1 MNESTLTQLKILVER
16 VVRPVRAT
24 TSRKRK
30 MREELLA
37 HVTAVF
43 EEEAK
48 LHEESV
54 ALARMAARFGDVG
67 ELTRQFQAAVP
78 ARDAL
83 ACAMESF
90 VGLTMQEPVWRL
102 ALRYAVVVG
111 VLCACLLAASILVI
125 GLVSGSW
132 SEWVTLARL
141 PSILAPVWGATFIF
155 VAVFL
160 EHGMRQALFGSGGR
174 SWPRAIAIGLLTW
187 LLVPGL
193 VLAWSIA
200 VSGVFL
206 ASLVDTLPLFLTGAL
221 APVALVL
228 TVTALISE
236 IRYINEWA
244 NLTLDAGKE
253 TLVSPTSSSRS

>member
-1 MNESTLTQLKILVER
+1 MNESTLTQLKIIVER
-16 VVRPVRAT
+16 VVHPVRT
-24 TSRKRK
+24 TTPRKRK

-54 ALARMAARFGDVG
+54 ALARTAERFGDG
-67 ELTRQFQAAVP
+67 DELTRQLQAAVP
-78 ARDAL
+78 ASDAP
-83 ACAMESF
+83 AYCAESF
-90 VGLTMQEPVWRL
+90 VGFATREPVLRRAW
-102 ALRYAVVVG
+102 RYAVAVG
-111 VLCACLLAASILVI
+111 VFCACWLAAFILVI
-125 GLVSGSW
+125 GLISGSW

-141 PSILAPVWGATFIF
+141 PSILAPVWAATLIF
-155 VAVFL
+155 VATFL
-160 EHGMRQALFGSGGR
+160 EHGMRQALFGLGGR
-174 SWPRAIAIGLLTW
+174 SWPRAIVIGLLAW

-206 ASLVDTLPLFLTGAL
+206 ASLLDTLPLFLTGAL
-221 APVALVL
+221 APIALVI

-236 IRYINEWA
+236 IRYIDEWA
-244 NLTLDAGKE
+244 NLPIDAGKE
-253 TLVSPTSSSRS
+253 TLGSPMSS

>member
-1 MNESTLTQLKILVER
+1 MNESTLTQLKIIVER
-16 VVRPVRAT
+16 AVRPVRAT

-54 ALARMAARFGDVG
+54 ALARMAVRFGDVG
-67 ELTRQFQAAVP
+67 ELTRQLQAAVP
-78 ARDAL
+78 ASDAL
-83 ACAMESF
+83 AYSMESF
-90 VGLTMQEPVWRL
+90 VGFTMQEPVLRR

-111 VLCACLLAASILVI
+111 VFCACSLAVFILVS
-125 GLVSGSW
+125 GLVIGSW

-141 PSILAPVWGATFIF
+141 PSILAPVWMATLIF
-155 VAVFL
+155 VATFL
-160 EHGMRQALFGSGGR
+160 EHGMRQALFGPGGR
-174 SWPRAIAIGLLTW
+174 RWPRAIVIGFLTW

-200 VSGVFL
+200 LSGQFL
-206 ASLVDTLPLFLTGAL
+206 ASLLDTLPLFLTGAL
-221 APVALVL
+221 APIALVI

-244 NLTLDAGKE
+244 NLPLDAGKE
-253 TLVSPTSSSRS
+253 TLVSPTSSSRN

>member
-43 EEEAK
+43 EEEAR

-54 ALARMAARFGDVG
+54 ALARTAGRFGDVG
-67 ELTRQFQAAVP
+67 ELTRQLQAAVP
-78 ARDAL
+78 ASDAP
-83 ACAMESF
+83 AHAVEAF
-90 VGLTMQEPVWRL
+90 VGLGMQEPVGRRAW
-102 ALRYAVVVG
+102 RYAVAVG
-111 VLCACLLAASILVI
+111 ELGTCWLAVTILVI
-125 GLVSGSW
+125 GLVTGSW

-141 PSILAPVWGATFIF
+141 PSILAPVWMATLIF
-155 VAVFL
+155 VATFL
-160 EHGMRQALFGSGGR
+160 EHGMRQALFGPGGR
-174 SWPRAIAIGLLTW
+174 RWLRAIAIGVLAW

-200 VSGVFL
+200 IGGEFL
-206 ASLVDTLPLFLTGAL
+206 PSLLDTLPLFLTGAL
-221 APVALVL
+221 APIVLVML
-228 TVTALISE
+228 VTVFIPE

-244 NLTLDAGKE
+244 SLPIDA
-253 TLVSPTSSSRS
+253 